1 MPVLREL
8 NLDQNELEEIPAE
21 FRFAY
26 SSLMHVLLLYFLLSW
41 YECSFTF
48 LQLRKWRML
57 PDDTQGM
64 TACRC
69 RVFFSSSRRRY
80 LTRLEVLSIKNNRIA
95 HINYHFCSLTQL
107 RELSLSHNELKV
119 RVQRG
124 IAQRNKRARTRAHT
138 HTSRPT
144 HMHIHTFANPPKHE
158 IMRIVSAALA
168 RVSESHGGKP
178 PRRRRRRSLPR
189 SHQIPAA

>member
-1 MPVLREL
+1 MSVSCL
-8 NLDQNELEEIPAE
+8 
-21 FRFAY
+21 
-26 SSLMHVLLLYFLLSW
+26 
-41 YECSFTF
+41 
-48 LQLRKWRML
+48 
-57 PDDTQGM
+57 
-64 TACRC
+64 
-69 RVFFSSSRRRY
+69 FSSSRRRY

-178 PRRRRRRSLPR
+178 PRRRRRLRRRRRRRRRRGGLPR
-189 SHQIPAA
+189 ILQNTTRECSCSTNVVLRTTTLTRVTLFV

>member
-1 MPVLREL
+1 MSVSCL
-8 NLDQNELEEIPAE
+8 
-21 FRFAY
+21 
-26 SSLMHVLLLYFLLSW
+26 
-41 YECSFTF
+41 
-48 LQLRKWRML
+48 
-57 PDDTQGM
+57 
-64 TACRC
+64 
-69 RVFFSSSRRRY
+69 FSSSRRRY

-178 PRRRRRRSLPR
+178 PGGVAGGAGG
-189 SHQIPAA
+189 AAGGLAANPPTFLA

>member
-1 MPVLREL
+1 MSVSCL
-8 NLDQNELEEIPAE
+8 
-21 FRFAY
+21 
-26 SSLMHVLLLYFLLSW
+26 
-41 YECSFTF
+41 
-48 LQLRKWRML
+48 
-57 PDDTQGM
+57 
-64 TACRC
+64 
-69 RVFFSSSRRRY
+69 FSSSRRRY

-178 PRRRRRRSLPR
+178 PRRRRRRSLSR
-189 SHQIPAA
+189 ILQDTTRECSCSTNVVLRTTTLTRVTLFV